1 MRQTFHNAWDRLS
14 NLGLATDSEH
24 PDRENIVLANQ
35 IVYFLGLTLLVLGAA
50 CAMLGLYLVVWLLAA
65 MIATFM
71 ALSVLIY
78 KGWFQT
84 GRLLGIV
91 VLSLSVFAQAI
102 YLGYETRVID
112 FLIISA
118 LLPLVLFHPRQ
129 VRLIMLCVAFNF
141 LFYILYHVYQPQ
153 LQNFGLPLQQQ
164 MLVYHLTI
172 PVKFITVLLV
182 MYVILRKNSGQ
193 QKRQEQRNK
202 RLLEQRN
209 FYNTALDQMPI
220 DIVMLDTDLRFTFL
234 NKHSVQDDNLRT
246 WLIGKTEME
255 YAELSNKHQAVVMGR
270 QQMYTTALQ
279 TGKVSTLEERSVDE
293 KGNVSVAMRGV
304 GPIRAQDTGAV
315 LGLIGFGMDIT
326 ERQLA
331 EERIK
336 EAYHE
341 LEKVNAGLKQFA
353 YVTSH
358 DLKTPLRNIAT
369 YLQLLKRRNQLDT
382 ESAEM
387 VDDAVKSVK
396 HLNQLISDI
405 FLYTTTD
412 FKQEKTE
419 IADLNEVMQTVTS
432 DIKAILEEKKVDLSI
447 PDNLPPLKVNRT
459 QAIHVFSNLIG
470 NAIKYNK
477 SENPKV
483 EINFKRNGVKTE
495 FSVKDNG
502 IGIAPEYQEQVFEIF
517 RRLHTQDEFEG
528 TGIGLAICKKIIESY
543 GGFIRVNSQA
553 GAGAEFVFTLPS

>member
-1 MRQTFHNAWDRLS
+1 
-14 NLGLATDSEH
+14 
-24 PDRENIVLANQ
+24 
-35 IVYFLGLTLLVLGAA
+35 
-50 CAMLGLYLVVWLLAA
+50 
-65 MIATFM
+65 
-71 ALSVLIY
+71 
-78 KGWFQT
+78 
-84 GRLLGIV
+84 
-91 VLSLSVFAQAI
+91 
-102 YLGYETRVID
+102 
-112 FLIISA
+112 
-118 LLPLVLFHPRQ
+118 
-129 VRLIMLCVAFNF
+129 
-141 LFYILYHVYQPQ
+141 
-153 LQNFGLPLQQQ
+153 
-164 MLVYHLTI
+164 
-172 PVKFITVLLV
+172 
-182 MYVILRKNSGQ
+182 
-193 QKRQEQRNK
+193 
-202 RLLEQRN
+202 
-209 FYNTALDQMPI
+209 
-220 DIVMLDTDLRFTFL
+220 
-234 NKHSVQDDNLRT
+234 
-246 WLIGKTEME
+246 
-255 YAELSNKHQAVVMGR
+255 
-270 QQMYTTALQ
+270 
-279 TGKVSTLEERSVDE
+279 
-293 KGNVSVAMRGV
+293 MRGV

-369 YLQLLKRRNQLDT
+369 YLQLLKRRNQLDA

-477 SENPKV
+477 SEKPKV

>member
-1 MRQTFHNAWDRLS
+1 MRHTLHTAWEKIS
-14 NLGLATDSEH
+14 YLGVGPDSDH
-24 PDRENIVLANQ
+24 PDKENIVLVNQ
-35 IVYFLGLTLLVLGAA
+35 IVYFLGLTLLVLGGV
-50 CAMLGLYLVVWLLAA
+50 CAMLGLYLVVWLLTA

-84 GRLLGIV
+84 GRVLGIIALG
-91 VLSLSVFAQAI
+91 LSIFGQAI

-129 VRLIMLCVAFNF
+129 VRLIMLCVTLDF
-141 LFYILYHVYQPQ
+141 LFYILYHVYQPG
-153 LQNFGLPLQQQ
+153 LQNYGLPIEQQ

-172 PVKFITVLLV
+172 PVKFVTILLV
-182 MYVILRKNSGQ
+182 MFVILRKTANQ
-193 QKRQEQRNK
+193 QKRHEIRNNK
-202 RLLEQRN
+202 LLEQRN

-220 DIVMLDTDLRFTFL
+220 DIAMLDTELRFTFL
-234 NKHSVQDDNLRT
+234 NKHSIQDDELRE
-246 WLIGKTEME
+246 WMIGKTDYE
-255 YAELSNKHQAVVMGR
+255 YAERRNLDKSFVLERHR
-270 QQMYTTALQ
+270 MYLRALE
-279 TGKVSTLEERSVDE
+279 TGKVSTMEERAIDKHGKTHVT
-293 KGNVSVAMRGV
+293 MRGIA
-304 GPIRAQDTGAV
+304 PIRAQGTGQV
-315 LGLIGFGMDIT
+315 LGLIGFGLDIT

-331 EERIK
+331 EEKIK
-336 EAYHE
+336 AAYHE

-369 YLQLLKRRNQLDT
+369 YLQLLKRRNQLDA

-387 VDDAVKSVK
+387 VDDAVRSVK

-412 FKQEKTE
+412 FKQDHNET
-419 IADLNEVMQTVTS
+419 ADLNEVIQTVTS
-432 DIKAILEEKKVDLSI
+432 DIKAIVHAKGVELMI
-447 PDNLPPLKVNRT
+447 PGNLPPLKVNRT

-477 SENPKV
+477 SERPRV
-483 EINFKRNGVKTE
+483 ELNFKRNGVKTE
-495 FSVKDNG
+495 FSIKDNG

-517 RRLHTQDEFEG
+517 RRLHTQEEFEG